1 MDVHPKPIADSACR
15 YDPAE
20 YATIW
25 GFWRNPCKIWQLL
38 HEFLNEHEPEPN
50 LAHVAL
56 ARLEA
61 LGIIRAII
69 TQNVDNLHQDAG
81 SRRVIEYHGNLMS
94 VSIHHHHHPTHM
106 HTHTV
111 FSSV

>member
-1 MDVHPKPIADSACR
+1 M
-15 YDPAE
+15 

-25 GFWRNPCKIWQLL
+25 GFWRQPSKIWLLL
-38 HEFLNEHEPEPN
+38 HEFLNENEPVPN
-50 LAHVAL
+50 RAHLAL

-61 LGIIRAII
+61 LGIVRAVI

-94 VSIHHHHHPTHM
+94 VGVRTPERR
-106 HTHTV
+106 
-111 FSSV
+111 FSYTGCILCSWLTACLLRV